1 MGDSDDFD
9 VNAALKAYLDDPQ
22 SIPTPEADQA
32 LLECENDA
40 DAFTPGLINS
50 VLNPIAEAIGE
61 NPEAILQ
68 ANLLDSLQFLL
79 KCAPTVPPNQQPS
92 LSSKSN
98 HTDCELFA
106 RSRQASFIPSTSLS
120 KLLELIISGLGAEA
134 ETVHH
139 EEQDGE
145 AETAHH
151 KQVLETFAFL
161 LQWCISAIETKS
173 AEKPA
178 AAGRAKKGPKSKA
191 AQKDGSWDPS
201 GQLQIAMETMAKVM
215 KLKLAKI
222 FVTTSERD
230 TFISMFTRPV
240 YLLLESETRVKNTGI
255 RMHVFKVLCVAV
267 KHHGHAYGA
276 QTSVMQNL
284 TYFEHL
290 AEPMA
295 EFLNILAE
303 QYDYAQ
309 LAEEVMKELS
319 NKEFAANDTKGPKS
333 VSTFIA
339 RLSELAPRV
348 VQKQVTYLAKLLE
361 SENYTL
367 RCAIIE
373 VCGNL
378 IAMLSKVEE
387 GDRTESHKGQILSL
401 IHI

>member
-106 RSRQASFIPSTSLS
+106 RSRQASFIPSISLS

-178 AAGRAKKGPKSKA
+178 AAGRAPGRRA
-191 AQKDGSWDPS
+191 PS
-201 GQLQIAMETMAKVM
+201 RRRA
-215 KLKLAKI
+215 
-222 FVTTSERD
+222 
-230 TFISMFTRPV
+230 
-240 YLLLESETRVKNTGI
+240 
-255 RMHVFKVLCVAV
+255 
-267 KHHGHAYGA
+267 
-276 QTSVMQNL
+276 
-284 TYFEHL
+284 
-290 AEPMA
+290 
-295 EFLNILAE
+295 
-303 QYDYAQ
+303 
-309 LAEEVMKELS
+309 
-319 NKEFAANDTKGPKS
+319 
-333 VSTFIA
+333 
-339 RLSELAPRV
+339 
-348 VQKQVTYLAKLLE
+348 
-361 SENYTL
+361 
-367 RCAIIE
+367 
-373 VCGNL
+373 
-378 IAMLSKVEE
+378 
-387 GDRTESHKGQILSL
+387 
-401 IHI
+401 